1 MNVLKFADKEFAARL
16 TQLAAASSLFDP
28 VVEERAR
35 GIIAAVRERGDA
47 ALLELTE
54 RFDGAQLTAEQ
65 LAVSQ
70 AELFSA
76 AVTAEVSAMPQSLS
90 PIRLGTK
97 AGSSS
102 VPMAEAKPEA
112 AWMISSKAGRARQG
126 PSWPKPVATA

>member
-54 RFDGAQLTAEQ
+54 RFDGALHVKPGASA
-65 LAVSQ
+65 LA
-70 AELFSA
+70 ANRFGNDA
-76 AVTAEVSAMPQSLS
+76 
-90 PIRLGTK
+90 ID
-97 AGSSS
+97 SSF
-102 VPMAEAKPEA
+102 
-112 AWMISSKAGRARQG
+112 
-126 PSWPKPVATA
+126 